1 MVSSER
7 SSISVLEYRQRAAAL
22 IPKGNRASRPDRSN
36 SLMLSRNP
44 VTTLLIVFAL
54 IVGIAGCQAAP
65 SGPIGGTV
73 TVVGSWSGA
82 EEQAFLAMVNPFERD
97 SGITVQYKGT
107 RDLNGQL
114 WESVAKGEPPDVAG
128 LPGPGQMAEFARHGS
143 LKDLSA
149 TIDVSQYKADT
160 VPTFIDLGTV
170 DAKLVGVFIKASL
183 KGLIWYN
190 PNNYTLDPPNTWDD
204 LERSANIARR
214 DEIKTWCMSLGS
226 AATTGWP
233 GTDWIEDIVLRQGGP
248 AVYDDWVAG
257 RLAWTSP
264 EIRSAFEF
272 YGEIV
277 SDAYGGTAGFVG
289 TDFGDGGNGLFSTPP
304 ECLFHHQATF
314 MTEFFESRAGARK
327 GEYDFFP
334 FPVIDPQY
342 ANSVTGGGDLFG
354 MFNDTPQSRA
364 LMEYLLTPEAQQIW
378 VAAGGALSVNTKVTE
393 YPDDISRRAAS
404 ILTSAERFRFDAS
417 DLMPEQM
424 NAAFLQA
431 VVDYTADPSQ
441 LDTILQTLDLV
452 QQSGTGPAPIGP

>member
-1 MVSSER
+1 
-7 SSISVLEYRQRAAAL
+7 
-22 IPKGNRASRPDRSN
+22 
-36 SLMLSRNP
+36 MLSRQP
-44 VTTLLIVFAL
+44 VATLLLTFVL
-54 IVGIAGCQAAP
+54 IVGLAGCQSAP
-65 SGPIGGTV
+65 KGPIGGTV
-73 TVVGSWSGA
+73 TVVGSWSGS

-97 SGITVQYKGT
+97 SGITVEYKGT
-107 RDLNGQL
+107 RDLNGLL
-114 WESVAKGEPPDVAG
+114 WESVAKGTPPDVAG

-170 DAKLVGVFIKASL
+170 DGKLVGVFIKASL

-190 PNNYTLDPPNTWDD
+190 PNNFTLDPPATWSD
-204 LERSANIARR
+204 LESDAEIARR
-214 DEIKTWCMSLGS
+214 ADTKTWCLSLGS

-233 GTDWIEDIVLRQGGP
+233 GTDWIEDILLRQSGP
-248 AVYDDWVAG
+248 GVYDDWVAG
-257 RLAWTSP
+257 RISWTSP

-272 YGEIV
+272 YGEV
-277 SDAYGGTAGFVG
+277 VADAYGGPAGFVG

-304 ECLFHHQATF
+304 QCLFHHQATF
-314 MTEFFESRAGARK
+314 MTEFFESNAGARK

-334 FPVIDPQY
+334 FPTVDPRY

-354 MFNDTPQSRA
+354 MFKDTPQSRA

-378 VAAGGALSVNTKVTE
+378 VAAGGALSVNTKVTN
-393 YPDDISRRAAS
+393 YPDDISQRAAQ

-424 NAAFLQA
+424 NNAFLQA
-431 VVDYTADPSQ
+431 VVDYTAEPAR
-441 LDTILQTLDLV
+441 LDSILQTLDQV
-452 QQSGTGPAPIGP
+452 QQSGTGPAQTQP

>member
-1 MVSSER
+1 MHSL
-7 SSISVLEYRQRAAAL
+7 INVLGYRHRAGVVFE
-22 IPKGNRASRPDRSN
+22 GNWHATAGPVNAS
-36 SLMLSRNP
+36 MLSRKP
-44 VTTLLIVFAL
+44 VTSLVTAFAL
-54 IVGIAGCQAAP
+54 IVAVAGCQAPP

-97 SGITVQYKGT
+97 SGITVEYKGT
-107 RDLNGQL
+107 
-114 WESVAKGEPPDVAG
+114 PPDVAG

-170 DAKLVGVFIKASL
+170 DGKLVGVFIKASL

-190 PNNYTLDPPNTWDD
+190 PNVYTLDPPATWDD
-204 LERSANIARR
+204 LERSANIAGR
-214 DEIKTWCMSLGS
+214 DDVKTWCLSLGS

-233 GTDWIEDIVLRQGGP
+233 GTDWIEDIVLRQSGP
-248 AVYDDWVAG
+248 AVYDDWVEG
-257 RLAWTSP
+257 KIPWTSP
-264 EIRSAFEF
+264 EITSAFEF
-272 YGEIV
+272 YGDV
-277 SDAYGGTAGFVG
+277 VADAYGGPAGFVG

-334 FPVIDPQY
+334 FPVLDPRY

-354 MFNDTPQSRA
+354 MFKDTPQSRA
-364 LMEYLLTPEAQQIW
+364 LMEYLLTPDAQAIW
-378 VAAGGALSVNTKVTE
+378 VAAGGALSVNTKVTS
-393 YPDDISRRAAS
+393 YPDDISQRAAA

-424 NAAFLQA
+424 NTAFLQA
-431 VVDYTADPSQ
+431 VVDYTADPSK
-441 LDTILQTLDLV
+441 LDDILRNLDQV
-452 QQSGTGPAPIGP
+452 QASGTGPAQIRP